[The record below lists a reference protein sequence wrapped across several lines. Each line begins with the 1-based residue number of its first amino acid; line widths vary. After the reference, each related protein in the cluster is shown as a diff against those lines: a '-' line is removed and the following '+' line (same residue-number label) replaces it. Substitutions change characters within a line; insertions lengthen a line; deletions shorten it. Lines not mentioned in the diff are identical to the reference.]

1 VKRSLQGAL
10 LATAFIA
17 TQVLAGAGCNALLS
31 NGYGVDDGTNGGL
44 GPDGG
49 PGEDDALVNGG
60 EGGSGGEGGP
70 GDDAMTTGEGSTL
83 DANVDAACPMSKCPT
98 MLAAAT
104 GPQRLVLDSTF
115 VYWTTAA
122 GVGRV
127 GTNGNGA
134 TFLALGSSVVSAV
147 RRGIALVPGGN
158 AYVTIPDRG
167 AVICASDLTSCA
179 SPGFLGTAGT
189 SSSVA
194 VDSTKVY
201 VGIFDDGNAHGGIF
215 HATLSGTAQMA
226 YPSMT
231 DQVRDIRVIG
241 PTTYFMSTVG
251 VFLNSPTMAPTSAAN
266 LSGAVPSAFDV
277 RNGKLVVATKT
288 NEIVVCTMSLP
299 ALSCPMATITVRP
312 GKITAIAVDGT
323 DVIWAELDPM
333 TSVTSVYRS
342 PLTIGATAVLLAGG
356 QGKVLDLVAD
366 TKDVYWTSYG
376 DAAGMGG
383 AIIHLG
389 K

>member
-1 VKRSLQGAL
+1 MRSVKTLAIGFVLTQL
-10 LATAFIA
+10 LAWT
-17 TQVLAGAGCNALLS
+17 GCNAILG
-31 NGYGVDDGTNGGL
+31 NGYGVDIDGT

-49 PGEDDALVNGG
+49 PGEGDALINGG

-70 GDDAMTTGEGSTL
+70 GEDAMTMGDGTTGV
-83 DANVDAACPMSKCPT
+83 DAKVDAAGCSGGSC
-98 MLAAAT
+98 AT
-104 GPQRLVLDSTF
+104 VLTPAIGPQRLVLDSTF
-115 VYWTTAA
+115 VYWSTAT

-134 TFLALGSSVVSAV
+134 TFLAVGSPVVSAV

-167 AVICASDLTSCA
+167 AVICASDLTSCT
-179 SPGFLGTAGT
+179 SLGFLGTAGT
-189 SSSVA
+189 SSSIA

-251 VFLNSPTMAPTSAAN
+251 VFLNSPTMAPASAAN
-266 LSGAVPSAFDV
+266 LNGAVPSAFDV

-288 NEIVVCTMSLP
+288 NAILVCTMSLP
-299 ALSCPMATITVRP
+299 ALSCPMDTITVRP
-312 GKITAIAVDGT
+312 GNITAIAVDGT
-323 DVIWAELDPM
+323 DVIWAELDTM

-342 PLTIGATAVLLAGG
+342 PLTMGAPAVLVAGG

-366 TKDVYWTSYG
+366 TKNVYWTSYG
-376 DAAGMGG
+376 DATGMGG